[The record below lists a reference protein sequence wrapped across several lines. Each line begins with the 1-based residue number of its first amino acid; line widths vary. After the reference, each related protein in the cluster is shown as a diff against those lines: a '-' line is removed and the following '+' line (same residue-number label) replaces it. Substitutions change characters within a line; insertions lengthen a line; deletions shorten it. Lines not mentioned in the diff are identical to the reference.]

1 MPETLIESNR
11 ISIADAARDMIRR
24 KRCRD
29 SLHSFAMNI
38 DIPTAPRGALC
49 PDESMTGPAAA
60 LMAKHHA
67 AILSVC
73 ERTVKRPYGRAI
85 IMAPPGTAKSTYVSV
100 VTPPWAM
107 GRLPGQR
114 IILTSYG
121 STLAERQSR
130 RCRTICEQQLYRDL
144 WDVPLLI
151 EKDSDKEWS
160 MNNKGEL
167 LAAGLLAGITGSR
180 ANGAIIDD
188 PVAGREEA
196 DSPAT
201 RLRTLNAYQ
210 DDLLT
215 RLLPGAWLIIIMTR
229 WNEQDLVGEI
239 LPLDYKGQSGMIRCR
254 DDMDWEVLNIQ
265 AKCEQPDDPVGRKIG
280 EYLWTDYYP
289 EKHWRM
295 FEMGVGPTR
304 QRTWSS
310 LYQQRPSPQGSGQ
323 FTREM
328 IHYYDELPKTP
339 IVKVIGSDHAVTEG
353 KNDFT
358 EHGVIGLDPDDN
370 LYIIDWWHKQCNT
383 GEGVENWLRL
393 VDKHGIHMG
402 FHEGGVI
409 DKAIGPLVTIMTRD
423 WNAKAIKNNTRR
435 IFVDI
440 RPIPSIMD
448 KMAKLSSFQGRCAQ
462 GKVFF
467 PRRMAGIER
476 IIDQLLAAPA
486 SRYDDASDVLGLV
499 GRGLEQYHPPA
510 HTVTE
515 RKVGIKPFSPEWL
528 EYEENSKPAV
538 RYR

>member
-1 MPETLIESNR
+1 MVTDSGFTR
-11 ISIADAARDMIRR
+11 ADIARDLIRR
-24 KRCRD
+24 KRCKE
-29 SLHSFAMNI
+29 SLHSFALNI
-38 DIPTAPRGALC
+38 DIPTAPAGALC
-49 PDESMTGPAAA
+49 PDESLTGPAAN
-60 LMAKHHA
+60 LMAVHHA
-67 AILSVC
+67 KILEVC
-73 ERTVKRPYGRAI
+73 ERTVKKPYGRAI

-100 VTPPWAM
+100 VVPPWAM
-107 GRLPGQR
+107 GRIPGQR

-130 RCRTICEQQLYRDL
+130 RSRSICEQQLYRDL
-144 WDVPLLI
+144 WEETPKI

-160 MNNKGEL
+160 MSNKSEL

-180 ANGAIIDD
+180 ANGAIVDD

-239 LPLDYKGQSGMIRCR
+239 LPHDYKGQSGMILCR
-254 DDMDWEVLNIQ
+254 DGLEWEVLNIP
-265 AKCEQPDDPVGRKIG
+265 AKAEHDDDPIGRKPG

-289 EKHWRM
+289 PKHWQM
-295 FEMGVGPTR
+295 FEHGVGPTR

-328 IHYYDELPKTP
+328 MRYYDSAPVNLSK
-339 IVKVIGSDHAVTEG
+339 IICSDYAVSVG

-358 EHGVIGLDPDDN
+358 VHGVWGLDSEDN
-370 LYIIDWWHKQCNT
+370 LYAIDWWRKQSDT
-383 GEGVENWLRL
+383 GEGVSKLLELAI
-393 VDKHGIHMG
+393 KHNLHMG

-409 DKAIGPLVTIMTRD
+409 DKAIAPLINVMVRD
-423 WNAKAIKNNTRR
+423 HNKRCKSGERR
-435 IFVDI
+435 IFLDL
-440 RPIPSIMD
+440 RPMPSMQD
-448 KMAKLSSFQGRCAQ
+448 KMAKLSSFQGRCAT

-467 PRRMAGIER
+467 PRHAPWTELVVS
-476 IIDQLLAAPA
+476 QLLAMPA
-486 SRYDDASDVLGLV
+486 ARHDDDADVCGLA
-499 GRGLEQYHPPA
+499 GRGLDQYHPPA
-510 HTVTE
+510 TPVME
-515 RKVGIKPFSPEWL
+515 RKEGIRPFTAAWL
-528 EYEENSKPAV
+528 EYSENTKPAV
-538 RYR
+538 RWR